1 MQLKLSG
8 PIYFGLALFCMII
21 IAGMGS
27 AEELN
32 VNFAGQFDENTYD
45 AASITNA
52 LVTDG
57 QDFTSHFGGSISNV
71 VVVGN
76 YAYVTQGQDMLV
88 IDVTKTSN
96 PSEVG
101 KLTTLSL
108 VNSIVVEGNYAYIA
122 NGDNGLQ
129 VVDITN
135 PTAPTIVGTYTH
147 NSGAA
152 YGVTVASNYAYIAN
166 GNSGLVIVDITN
178 PTAPTFKGRYDTP
191 GYAYGIS
198 VVGNY
203 AYVADGDNGLVVVD
217 VTNPAAPTSLSS
229 YDTVKANAV
238 TVSGNYA
245 YVADDSNGLVVVDI
259 TNPVAATYTGK
270 YDTQGNATCVA
281 IEGNYAYVADGS
293 SGLSIVNIANPAT
306 PSSTAVYSA
315 TPGYAYSVDV
325 VDNYAYVAYGRT
337 GLAIIN
343 ISKPSA
349 PSYAG
354 IYDVAGFASGVAIAD
369 NYAYVAYGYMGLTV
383 VDITNPTAPTRAGSY
398 ITTGYAHDIA
408 VAGNY
413 AYIADGN
420 SGLVIADVKNP
431 SSPSLEGS
439 YNPNTGGHAWGVA
452 VSDSYAYL
460 ADGSSGLLI
469 VDVTNPASPTLEGG
483 YNTAGNAENVVISGN
498 YAYVADGDN
507 GLVILDITKPSAP
520 VHKGSYDTPGHA
532 YGVNVIGNYAYV
544 ADGSDGLV
552 ILNITN
558 PAAPSLVG
566 SYDTNFA
573 QNIAVSGNYA
583 YIADDSN
590 GLVIL
595 EITNPAAPTLAGSYD
610 TPGYGYSV
618 AVAGN
623 YVYVADFNNGL
634 VILSVDNGSD
644 VNPPASVT
652 NLNEITAGP
661 SWIRWTWVNPSDADF
676 SHVMVYIDG
685 AFVENAVTGVYEL
698 TGLTEGTTHTISTKT
713 VDTSGN
719 TNPTWVNDS
728 AVATTILPS
737 DTTPPGS
744 VANLGETDSDSDWI
758 NWSWTNPEDDD
769 FSYVMVYIDGE
780 FVTNTTDS
788 SVNFYNATE
797 LSKGTTY
804 TIGLQTVDTS
814 GNINSV
820 LVNDSATAIKLP
832 KVLNLAGTNIT
843 KTSITLLWEKSE
855 DTTEVKISRNDM
867 ILGNASGSTSYVD
880 SNLSSGKSYT
890 YTLVPYNEEGVE
902 GKAVTAIL
910 RTKSGSSGGG
920 GGGSSS
926 SKSSGGGSGGAAS
939 VEDFSNLALKD
950 VANAYLKIDTNVTYE
965 FTKEGNPIQSIS
977 FYSLKNSGQITS
989 TVEVLKNRSKLANS
1003 TPEGSIYKYVNIWVG
1018 KAGFA
1023 TASNIK
1029 DAQIKFK
1036 VNSSWIQDMG
1046 LNPEDVKLQIYNGT
1060 TWEILPTTLES
1071 NATGYVVYEAQTSGF
1086 SPFAITAEKE
1096 LASSPSSE
1104 TEVQNISSNA
1114 TSVTKETKV
1123 PGFEALSAIVGM
1135 LAVAY
1140 LIRKN

>member
-8 PIYFGLALFCMII
+8 PICFGLALFCMII

-32 VNFAGQFDENTYD
+32 VNFAGQFDENTYNS
-45 AASITNA
+45 ASITNA
-52 LVTDG
+52 LVTQG
-57 QDFTSHFGGSISNV
+57 QDITSHFGGSISSV

-76 YAYVTQGQDMLV
+76 YAYLAQGQDMLV
-88 IDVTKTSN
+88 IDIADPSSPSSVGSVTTPALIN
-96 PSEVG
+96 NIAVA
-101 KLTTLSL
+101 
-108 VNSIVVEGNYAYIA
+108 GNYAYIA
-122 NGDNGLQ
+122 DGEN
-129 VVDITN
+129 
-135 PTAPTIVGTYTH
+135 
-147 NSGAA
+147 
-152 YGVTVASNYAYIAN
+152 
-166 GNSGLVIVDITN
+166 GLVIVDITN
-178 PTAPTFKGRYDTP
+178 KATP
-191 GYAYGIS
+191 SLRGTYATDSAYG
-198 VVGNY
+198 VAVAENY
-203 AYVADGDNGLVVVD
+203 AYVADGYNGLLIVDISNPDAPSLKGTRNTDGYSASVTLSGNHAYVADGADGLVVIDTTNPSNPTIAGTCDTSGNAVDVAISGNYTYVADDANGLVVID
-217 VTNPAAPTSLSS
+217 TINPANPTITGNVNTG
-229 YDTVKANAV
+229 DTALGVA
-238 TVSGNYA
+238 VSGNYA
-245 YVADDSNGLVVVDI
+245 YVANNNGGLVVVNIANKDSPTI
-259 TNPVAATYTGK
+259 AAVYTGTAGYA
-270 YDTQGNATCVA
+270 YDVA
-281 IEGNYAYVADGS
+281 IEGNYAYTAFTR
-293 SGLSIVNIANPAT
+293 SGLA
-306 PSSTAVYSA
+306 
-315 TPGYAYSVDV
+315 V
-325 VDNYAYVAYGRT
+325 VDITNPKSPT
-337 GLAIIN
+337 TE
-343 ISKPSA
+343 
-349 PSYAG
+349 G
-354 IYDVAGFASGVAIAD
+354 IYDVAGFASGVAIVD

-383 VDITNPTAPTRAGSY
+383 VDITNPVAPTLAGSY

-431 SSPSLEGS
+431 SSPSIEGS

-483 YNTAGNAENVVISGN
+483 YNTAGNAENVVISDN

-544 ADGSDGLV
+544 ADGSEGLV

-644 VNPPASVT
+644 VNPPASVID
-652 NLNEITAGP
+652 LNEITAGP
-661 SWIRWTWVNPSDADF
+661 SWIRWTWVNPSDTDF

-685 AFVENAVTGVYEL
+685 AFVENAVGGVYEL

-728 AVATTILPS
+728 AVATTIIPS

-758 NWSWTNPEDDD
+758 NWGWTNPEDDD

-820 LVNDSATAIKLP
+820 QVNDSATAIKLP
-832 KVLNLAGTNIT
+832 KVSNLAGTNIT
-843 KTSITLLWEKSE
+843 KTSITLLWENSE
-855 DTTEVKISRNDM
+855 DTSQVKISRNDM
-867 ILGNASGSTSYVD
+867 VLGNVSNSTSYID
-880 SNLSSGKSYT
+880 GNLSSGKSYT

-920 GGGSSS
+920 GGSSS
-926 SKSSGGGSGGAAS
+926 SKSSSGGSGGAAS
-939 VEDFSNLALKD
+939 VEDFSNLAMKD
-950 VANAYLKIDTNVTYE
+950 VANAYLKIDANVTYE

-989 TVEVLKNRSKLANS
+989 TIEVLNNRSKLANS

-1029 DAQIKFK
+1029 DAKIQFK

-1046 LNPEDVKLQIYNGT
+1046 LNSEDVKLQRYNGT
-1060 TWEILPTTLES
+1060 TWEVLPTTLKS
-1071 NATGYVVYEAQTSGF
+1071 NATGYMVYEAKTSGF

-1104 TEVQNISSNA
+1104 TEAQNDSSNA
-1114 TSVTKETKV
+1114 TSVTKETKA
-1123 PGFEALSAIVGM
+1123 PGFEVLSAIAGM

-1140 LIRKN
+1140 LIRKR

>member
-8 PIYFGLALFCMII
+8 PICFGLALFCMII
-21 IAGMGS
+21 IAGIGS

-45 AASITNA
+45 AAVITNA
-52 LVTDG
+52 LLTDG
-57 QDFTSHFGGSISNV
+57 QDITSHFGGSISSV

-76 YAYVTQGQDMLV
+76 YAYLAQGQDMLV
-88 IDVTKTSN
+88 IDIADPSIPSSVGSVTTPALIN
-96 PSEVG
+96 NIAVA
-101 KLTTLSL
+101 
-108 VNSIVVEGNYAYIA
+108 GNYAYIA
-122 NGDNGLQ
+122 DGEN
-129 VVDITN
+129 
-135 PTAPTIVGTYTH
+135 
-147 NSGAA
+147 
-152 YGVTVASNYAYIAN
+152 
-166 GNSGLVIVDITN
+166 GLVIVDITN
-178 PTAPTFKGRYDTP
+178 KATPTIRGTYATDS
-191 GYAYGIS
+191 AYG
-198 VVGNY
+198 VAVAENY
-203 AYVADGDNGLVVVD
+203 AYVADGDSGLIIVDISNPDAPNLKGTRNTDGHSASVTLSGNHAYVADGVDGLVVIDITNPANPTIAGTCDTNGNAVDVAISGNYTYVADESNGLVVID
-217 VTNPAAPTSLSS
+217 TINPANPTIAGNVNTG
-229 YDTVKANAV
+229 DTALGVA
-238 TVSGNYA
+238 VSGNYA
-245 YVADDSNGLVVVDI
+245 YVANNNGGLVVV
-259 TNPVAATYTGK
+259 NVANKDSPTIAAVYTGTAGYA
-270 YDTQGNATCVA
+270 YDVA
-281 IEGNYAYVADGS
+281 IEGNYAYTAFTR
-293 SGLSIVNIANPAT
+293 SGLT
-306 PSSTAVYSA
+306 
-315 TPGYAYSVDV
+315 V
-325 VDNYAYVAYGRT
+325 VDITNPKSPT
-337 GLAIIN
+337 TE
-343 ISKPSA
+343 
-349 PSYAG
+349 G
-354 IYDVAGFASGVAIAD
+354 IYDVAGFASGVAIVD

-383 VDITNPTAPTRAGSY
+383 VDITNPASPTLAGSY

-431 SSPSLEGS
+431 SSPSLKGS
-439 YNPNTGGHAWGVA
+439 YNPNTGGHAWGIA

-469 VDVTNPASPTLEGG
+469 VDVTNPASPSLEGG

-520 VHKGSYDTPGHA
+520 VHEGSYDTSGHA

-544 ADGSDGLV
+544 ADGSEGLV
-552 ILNITN
+552 ILDITN
-558 PAAPSLVG
+558 PATPALVG

-623 YVYVADFNNGL
+623 YAYVADFNNGL

-728 AVATTILPS
+728 AVATTIIPS

-820 LVNDSATAIKLP
+820 QVNDSATAIKLP
-832 KVLNLAGTNIT
+832 KVSNLAGTNIT
-843 KTSITLLWEKSE
+843 KNSITLLWENSE
-855 DTTEVKISRNDM
+855 DTSQVKISRNDM
-867 ILGNASGSTSYVD
+867 VLGNVSDITSYID
-880 SNLSSGKSYT
+880 GNLSSGKSYT
-890 YTLVPYNEEGVE
+890 YTLVPYNDEGVE

-926 SKSSGGGSGGAAS
+926 SKSSSGGSGAAAS

-950 VANAYLKIDTNVTYE
+950 VANAYLRIDTNVTYE

-989 TVEVLKNRSKLANS
+989 TVEVLNNRSKLANS
-1003 TPEGSIYKYVNIWVG
+1003 TPEGSIYKYVNIWLG

-1029 DAQIKFK
+1029 DAKIQFK
-1036 VNSSWIQDMG
+1036 VNSSWIRDMG
-1046 LNPEDVKLQIYNGT
+1046 LNPEDVKLQRYNGT
-1060 TWEILPTTLES
+1060 AWEVLPTTLES
-1071 NATGYVVYEAQTSGF
+1071 NTTGYVLYESQTPGF

-1104 TEVQNISSNA
+1104 TEAQNGSSND
-1114 TSVTKETKV
+1114 TSVAKGTKA
-1123 PGFEALSAIVGM
+1123 PGFEALFAIAGM
-1135 LAVAY
+1135 IAVAY
-1140 LIRKN
+1140 LIRKR

>member
-8 PIYFGLALFCMII
+8 PICFGLALFCMII

-32 VNFAGQFDENTYD
+32 VNFAGQFDENTYNS
-45 AASITNA
+45 ASITNA
-52 LVTDG
+52 LVTQG
-57 QDFTSHFGGSISNV
+57 QDITSHFGGSISSV

-76 YAYVTQGQDMLV
+76 YAYLAQGQDMLV
-88 IDVTKTSN
+88 VDITTASN

-101 KLTTLSL
+101 KLTTNSL
-108 VNSIVVEGNYAYIA
+108 VNGIVVEGNYAYVA
-122 NGDNGLQ
+122 NGESGLL

-135 PTAPTIVGTYTH
+135 PASPTVVGTYAYS
-147 NSGAA
+147 SGAA
-152 YGVTVASNYAYIAN
+152 YGVTIAGNYAYVAN

-178 PTAPTFKGRYDTP
+178 PVAPTFKGRYDTLN
-191 GYAYGIS
+191 AKNLALS
-198 VVGNY
+198 GNY
-203 AYVADGDNGLVVVD
+203 AYIADDSNGLVVVD
-217 VTNPAAPTSLSS
+217 VTNPAAPTSASS
-229 YDTVKANAV
+229 YDTLKANAV
-238 TVSGNYA
+238 TVSGNHA

-259 TNPVAATYTGK
+259 TNPAAATYTGK
-270 YDTQGNATCVA
+270 YDTPGNATCVA

-293 SGLSIVNIANPAT
+293 SGLSIVNIANPAA

-315 TPGYAYSVDV
+315 TPGYAYSIYV

-349 PSYAG
+349 PTYAG
-354 IYDVAGFASGVAIAD
+354 MYDVAGFASGVAIVD

-383 VDITNPTAPTRAGSY
+383 VDITNPAAPTLAGSY

-431 SSPSLEGS
+431 SSPSLEGN

-452 VSDSYAYL
+452 VADSYAYL

-469 VDVTNPASPTLEGG
+469 VDVTNPASPSLEGG
-483 YNTAGNAENVVISGN
+483 YNTAGNAENVVISDN

-507 GLVILDITKPSAP
+507 GLVILDITKPSEP
-520 VHKGSYDTPGHA
+520 VHEGSYDTPGHA

-552 ILNITN
+552 ILDITN
-558 PAAPSLVG
+558 PAAPALVG

-595 EITNPAAPTLAGSYD
+595 DITNPVAPTLAGSYD

-652 NLNEITAGP
+652 DLNEITAGP
-661 SWIRWTWVNPSDADF
+661 SWIRWTWINPSDADF

-685 AFVENAVTGVYEL
+685 AFVENAVGGVYEL

-728 AVATTILPS
+728 AVATTTLPS

-744 VANLGETDSDSDWI
+744 VANLEETDTNSEWI

-780 FVTNTTDS
+780 FVTNTTDIS
-788 SVNFYNATE
+788 INFYNATE

-820 LVNDSATAIKLP
+820 QVNDSATAIKLP
-832 KVLNLAGTNIT
+832 KVSDLAGTNIT
-843 KTSITLLWEKSE
+843 KTSITLLWENSE
-855 DTTEVKISRNDM
+855 DTSQVKISRNDM
-867 ILGNASGSTSYVD
+867 VLGNVSDITSYID
-880 SNLSSGKSYT
+880 GNLSSGKSYT

-926 SKSSGGGSGGAAS
+926 SKSSSGGSGAAAS
-939 VEDFSNLALKD
+939 VEDFSNLAMKD
-950 VANAYLKIDTNVTYE
+950 VANAYLKIDANVTYE

-989 TVEVLKNRSKLANS
+989 TVEVLNNRSKLANS

-1029 DAQIKFK
+1029 DAKIQFK

-1046 LNPEDVKLQIYNGT
+1046 LNPEDVKLQRYNGT
-1060 TWEILPTTLES
+1060 AWEILPTTLES
-1071 NATGYVVYEAQTSGF
+1071 NTPGYVVYEAKTSGF

-1104 TEVQNISSNA
+1104 TEAQNVSSND
-1114 TSVTKETKV
+1114 TSVAKGTKA
-1123 PGFEALSAIVGM
+1123 PGFEALFAIAGM
-1135 LAVAY
+1135 IAVAY
-1140 LIRKN
+1140 LIRKR